1 MTFDLSGVTATGTSE
16 DGVPWVVGSNI
27 QLEALSP
34 GPVDVGSGDWR
45 NGWAINPRHAKTAP
59 QPFDARIEN
68 FMVSGQSLPA
78 ALSADHIVVACESEP
93 APADVRDGVIRS
105 WAGLLVRS
113 TPPPSGMMAPAL
125 IGWNNRTGFD
135 GPVVDLDGL
144 MAARPRLSSASVQ
157 VPAVADVLG
166 HIGRLA
172 IGPALNWA
180 ANGVGYEAA
189 LPHRFGMDA
198 SYSNYG
204 NETART
210 IGAAALLTCL
220 DTTPD
225 ADARTL
231 LRWLIQHGVQWHDTL
246 DTHPEGACPADGAHN
261 QFQLFPMV
269 LALHA
274 AGRDAEIDTLE
285 TRLPGNLL
293 GQAFHVSEAF
303 RQASVTPH
311 DGTAGLP
318 QNARRRALVSV
329 TASSVSIPTFSG
341 RDVGKIQPIGADLVR
356 ESDGHRVGVNT
367 VIGSN
372 VANGSP
378 IELGLGTGHGLS
390 PGDVVTIQ
398 PATALTAG
406 DAEWAVRYRAAT
418 TSAIDWESWMPGSG
432 QSYRP
437 LANWAEQVLA
447 LKAWGF
453 TGSGFDAAVDY
464 TVGMVRADWP
474 AGDDYDDP
482 FVPYTEQGGATR
494 NLAQSFWTAHAA
506 GLGLS

>member
-34 GPVDVGSGDWR
+34 VPVDVGSGDWR
-45 NGWAINPRHAKTAP
+45 NGWAINPRHAKTAT

-68 FMVSGQSLPA
+68 FMASGQSLPA
-78 ALSADHIVVACESEP
+78 ALSADDIVVACESEP

-113 TPPPSGMMAPAL
+113 APPPSGMMAPAL
-125 IGWNNRTGFD
+125 IGWNGRSGFD

-144 MAARPRLSSASVQ
+144 VAARPRLSSAPVQ

-180 ANGVGYEAA
+180 ANSAGYQAA
-189 LPHRFGMDA
+189 LPHLFGMD
-198 SYSNYG
+198 SNYG

-231 LRWLIQHGVQWHDTL
+231 LRWLIQHGLQWHDTL
-246 DTHPEGACPADGAHN
+246 DIHPEGACPADGAHN

-274 AGRDAEIDTLE
+274 SGRAAEIDTLE

-293 GQAFHVSEAF
+293 GQAFYVSEAF

-318 QNARRRALVSV
+318 QNARRRALATV
-329 TASSVSIPTFSG
+329 TASTVFIPTIDG
-341 RDVGKIQPIGADLVR
+341 LDPGKLKPTGAYLVR
-356 ESDGHRVGVNT
+356 ESDGLRVRINT
-367 VIGSN
+367 VIGE
-372 VANGSP
+372 VKADGRD
-378 IELGLGTGHGLS
+378 IELGVGNGHNLAQ
-390 PGDVVTIQ
+390 GDVVTIQ
-398 PATALTAG
+398 PATTLVAG
-406 DAEWAVRYRAAT
+406 DVEWAVRYRAAA

-453 TGSGFDAAVDY
+453 TGSVFVAAVDY

-474 AGDDYDDP
+474 AGDNYDDP

-494 NLAQSFWTAHAA
+494 NFAQSFWTAHAA